1 MAVLGF
7 REGNNFAVGET
18 PFAAPYEPAG
28 RRERGPV
35 FCDKAAGFRSDL
47 HTI

>member
-1 MAVLGF
+1 VAVLGF
-7 REGNNFAVGET
+7 NNSALGET